1 MADVYYR
8 KTALLEA
15 ELGAEIVALDA
26 DSGICFG
33 FNEVAS
39 TVWRLL
45 EQPRSSDEISRVL
58 EDEYD
63 VGSEQCRKELSEL
76 LDDLVGK
83 GVIGVRRADE
93 S

>member
-1 MADVYYR
+1 MTDIYYR
-8 KTALLEA
+8 KTELLEA

-33 FNEVAS
+33 FNEVTS

-45 EQPRSSDEISRVL
+45 EKPRSSDEIRRAL
-58 EDEYD
+58 EDDYD
-63 VGSEQCRKELSEL
+63 VGSEQCRSELSEL
-76 LDDLVGK
+76 LDELVEK
-83 GVIGVRRADE
+83 GVVGVRSGDE

>member
-1 MADVYYR
+1 MSDVYYR
-8 KTALLEA
+8 KTELLEA

-26 DSGICFG
+26 EFGICFG

-45 EQPRSSDEISRVL
+45 EQPRSSDEIRRVL

-63 VGSEQCRKELSEL
+63 VGSEQCREELSEL
-76 LDDLVGK
+76 LGDLVEK
-83 GVIGVRRADE
+83 GVIGVRAADQR
-93 S
+93 

>member
-1 MADVYYR
+1 MTDIYYR
-8 KTALLEA
+8 KTELLEA

-26 DSGICFG
+26 DSGVCFG

-45 EQPRSSDEISRVL
+45 EKPRSSDEIRRAL
-58 EDEYD
+58 ADEYD
-63 VGSEQCRKELSEL
+63 VGNEQCRSELSEL
-76 LDDLVGK
+76 LDELVEK
-83 GVIGVRRADE
+83 GVVGVRSGDE

>member
-1 MADVYYR
+1 MTDIYYR
-8 KTALLEA
+8 KTELLEA

-45 EQPRSSDEISRVL
+45 EKPRSSDEIRRAL

-63 VGSEQCRKELSEL
+63 VGSEQCRSELSEL
-76 LDDLVGK
+76 LDELVEK
-83 GVIGVRRADE
+83 GVVGVRSGDE

>member
-1 MADVYYR
+1 MTDIYYR
-8 KTALLEA
+8 KTELLEA

-26 DSGICFG
+26 ESGLCFG

-45 EQPRSSDEISRVL
+45 EQPRSTDEIRRVL

-63 VGSEQCRKELSEL
+63 VGSEQCREELSEL
-76 LDDLVGK
+76 LDDLVEK
-83 GVIGVRRADE
+83 GVIGIRPADE
-93 S
+93 R

>member
-1 MADVYYR
+1 MTDIYYR
-8 KTALLEA
+8 KTELLEA

-33 FNEVAS
+33 FNEVTS

-45 EQPRSSDEISRVL
+45 EKPRSSDEIRRAL

-63 VGSEQCRKELSEL
+63 VGSEQCRSELSEL
-76 LDDLVGK
+76 LDELVEK
-83 GVIGVRRADE
+83 GVVGVRSGDE

>member
-1 MADVYYR
+1 MTDIYYR
-8 KTALLEA
+8 KTELLEA

-45 EQPRSSDEISRVL
+45 EKPRSSDEIRRAL
-58 EDEYD
+58 EDDYD
-63 VGSEQCRKELSEL
+63 VGSEQCRSELSEL
-76 LDDLVGK
+76 LDELVEK
-83 GVIGVRRADE
+83 GVVGVRSGDE

>member
-1 MADVYYR
+1 MTDIYYR
-8 KTALLEA
+8 KTELLEA

-45 EQPRSSDEISRVL
+45 EKPRSSDEIRRAL
-58 EDEYD
+58 ADEYD
-63 VGSEQCRKELSEL
+63 VGSEQCSSELSEL
-76 LDDLVGK
+76 LDELVEK
-83 GVIGVRRADE
+83 GVVGVRSGDE